1 MMVVSLR
8 KTAARLLFLILFVLL
23 TLIVFGGYRYLM
35 VKLMLMDDPYEAP
48 RGQAV
53 KVFQPDEA
61 AFGEATVKERLRWFY
76 LFGE

>member
-1 MMVVSLR
+1 MVVSLR
-8 KTAARLLFLILFVLL
+8 KWAARLLFLMLFVLL
-23 TLIVFGGYRYLM
+23 TIIVFGGYRFLM
-35 VKLMLMDDPYEAP
+35 VKLMLLHDPYEAP

-61 AFGEATVKERLRWFY
+61 AFGEASMKERLRWFY